1 MCFLILKKID
11 RYMENIKVCNVDYY
25 VNHQEFTTR
34 QTVVTFHPDQT
45 KENFNS

>member
-1 MCFLILKKID
+1 MCFLILEKID

-34 QTVVTFHPDQT
+34 QTVVRFHQGQT
-45 KENFNS
+45 KENFKS